1 MANATPASTDPR
13 HQRLASFVAF
23 VREHLSGDEKGEAQ
37 TYLDRLFRAFG
48 QPGAIEA
55 GGVYE
60 TRVRRAKQKT
70 IGFADLV
77 WGEVVLFEMKKRGEP
92 LARHAQQMLDYW
104 IGLAGHRPA
113 YCVLCNF
120 DELWVYDFNK
130 EITAPLD
137 KVMLVDLPERYG
149 PLAFLFP
156 TGERPVFQ
164 DDHEAVTREAAD
176 HLAGVF
182 KSLRKRGIDAS
193 EAQRFILQ
201 LLVALFAED
210 IDLLERYFLTRLLE
224 ECRQN
229 PSHSY
234 NLLGGLFH
242 AMNTPGGVSG
252 GRYKGVKYFNG
263 GLFAEPVSIELLPG
277 EIDELTTASHN
288 DWSKVR
294 PEIFGTIFEQ
304 TLDGDQRHTFG
315 AHFTSQLDIYKIV
328 NPTIVEPW
336 EAAIERAARGKEPL
350 KALRAVRE
358 RMQAFRVL
366 DPACGSGN
374 FLYIAYRAMKR
385 LEARLF
391 EAQDEVSTEKDKTQ
405 REMSFVTARQF
416 FGMDINPFAVEL
428 AKVTLMIARKLAIDE
443 LHIQE
448 NPLPLANLDANFR
461 TVDALITFPED
472 GSDPVRTPW
481 PQADVV
487 IGNPPFLGAKRLKPE
502 RGADYVNAV
511 RKLYPDVPGMADYC
525 VYWFR
530 RAHDHVEPATKEDP
544 LRGRVGLVGTQNVR
558 NNKSREGGL
567 DHVVKSGIILDA
579 VDNQPWSGEANVH
592 VSIANWVKVEG
603 EPGEVDEKALLLPAE
618 RRLWVNAETGG
629 SKDKQKRGQRA
640 DKTYTLLLRNTDHLN
655 SALSDKAN
663 LSLAETL
670 SSVKDDQRSFQ
681 GVVPGYDGF
690 VITLQERRAMIRK
703 DALNAEAV
711 RPYLIGRDVLTGTG
725 TASRA
730 VIDFANDDQLTASGY
745 TEPFEHLK
753 QRVLPAVKSKAEETR
768 RDENGMAD
776 ARAEHLERWWTFW
789 NVRTDL
795 RFALQD
801 INRTIV
807 CARVTK
813 RPIFVF
819 ASTDICFDGALQVF
833 AFDDDY
839 SFGVLS
845 SIAHWA
851 WFMAKCSKLKSDF
864 RYTRRSVWDTFPWPQ
879 SPSKSDVLAVAK
891 AGLAIRAI
899 RDEHLPKT
907 KGGLRALYRTLELHG
922 KSPLK
927 DAHAALDAAVLGAYG
942 FNAKKD
948 LLAQLLALNLAI
960 AAKEKRGEAVT
971 APGVPGSF
979 IEAGG
984 DAGALVTGD
993 CVRAG

>member
-55 GGVYE
+55 GAVYE
-60 TRVRRAKQKT
+60 DRVRRAKQKT

-77 WGEVVLFEMKKRGEP
+77 WGEIVLFEMKKRGEP

-104 IGLAGHRPA
+104 IGLAGRRPA

-120 DELWVYDFNK
+120 DELWVYDFNS
-130 EITAPLD
+130 EITAPVD
-137 KVMLVDLPERYG
+137 RVMLDDLPERYG

-182 KSLRKRGIDAS
+182 KSLKRRGVDAS

-234 NLLGGLFH
+234 DLLGGLFH
-242 AMNTPGGVSG
+242 AMNTPGGVSS

-304 TLDGDQRHTFG
+304 TMDGDQRHAFG

-481 PQADVV
+481 PRADVV

-530 RAHDHVEPATKEDP
+530 RAHDHVLPATKEDP

-567 DHVVKSGIILDA
+567 DHVVQSGIILDA

-603 EPGEVDEKALLLPAE
+603 EPGAVDERALLLPGE
-618 RRLWVNAETGG
+618 RRLWVKAEAERQTGVTNR
-629 SKDKQKRGQRA
+629 KRGERQ
-640 DKTYTLLLRNTDHLN
+640 DKTYQLVMRSASHIN
-655 SALSDKAN
+655 SALSDRSNVGLAKA
-663 LSLAETL
+663 LRC
-670 SSVKDDQRSFQ
+670 VVDPQRSFQ
-681 GVVPGYDGF
+681 GVKLGYKGF
-690 VITLQERRAMIRK
+690 SLTHKERRVLIEA
-703 DALNAEAV
+703 DGANAEVA
-711 RPYLIGRDVLTGTG
+711 RPWLIGRDLLTGDG
-725 TASRA
+725 RPSRA
-730 VIDFANDDQLTASGY
+730 VIDFADMDLLAAARY
-745 TEPFEHLK
+745 DKPFALLK
-753 QRVLPAVKSKAEETR
+753 QRVLTEVEAKANAAKSGEFE
-768 RDENGMAD
+768 G
-776 ARAEHLERWWTFW
+776 ARGDHLDRWWQFW
-789 NVRTDL
+789 NVRHDM
-795 RFALQD
+795 REAFATSERYIACSQ
-801 INRTIV
+801 
-807 CARVTK
+807 VTK

-819 ASTDICFDGALQVF
+819 IGTGVCPDATLQVF

-845 SIAHWA
+845 SSAHWE
-851 WFMAKCSKLKSDF
+851 WFVAKCSKLTERF

-879 SPSKSDVLAVAK
+879 SPSKADVLAVAQ
-891 AGLAIRAI
+891 AGRAIRAI

-907 KGGLRALYRTLELHG
+907 KGGLRALYRTLELPG

-927 DAHAALDAAVLGAYG
+927 DAHAALDAAVLKAYG
-942 FNAKKD
+942 FSPKKD
-948 LLAQLLALNLAI
+948 LLAQLLALNLAV
-960 AAKEKRGEAVT
+960 AAKEKAGEAVT